1 MFTKSLFHVPRHNA
15 RVSRRTRSRSKHEPQ
30 AKRKASIA
38 AGREEPPDSSINA
51 AGLERPAYTTLLLPA
66 LVLVVLVAYYPAW
79 RGGQLWDDDAHI
91 TSVELQSADGL
102 RRIWFELG
110 ATQQYYP
117 VVHSSFWILHK
128 LWGDTTLG
136 YHIVNIVLHALSAF
150 LVVVILRR
158 LAVPGAVLA
167 GVLFA
172 LHPVHVE
179 SVAWMTELKNTLSGV
194 FYLTAAL
201 VYLEFDR
208 GGRRVWYALAFVL
221 FCLALLSKSVT
232 ATLPAV
238 LLVVFW
244 WQRGRLSWKQ
254 AVPLAPF
261 FITGVAA
268 GLFTAWVERTFI
280 GARGAEFHLSLLDR
294 LLIAGRAPWFYL
306 AKLIWPANLIF
317 VYPRWQIDPA
327 VWWLYLYPIGLV
339 AAGVL
344 LWRFRTTSRAP
355 LAACLMFCGTLVPAL
370 GFVNVF
376 PFRYSFV
383 ADHFQYLAS
392 IPMLALAAA
401 GVAILVSRVAGAARH
416 TQVLAL
422 VVLILGAG
430 LGTLTWRQSRQ
441 YISAEVLYR
450 ETIARNPAAWMA
462 YNNLGALKATGT
474 SKDLAEAA
482 TLLQTAVRLYPENPE
497 AHNNLGVAYQRLGR
511 LDDATREHR
520 EALRLFPTY
529 AEAYNNLGII
539 AEQQGRLEEAIS
551 DYTSALRFQR
561 RDKDRAEAH
570 HNMGSALQKLGRD
583 EEAVTEIREA
593 LRINPRYA
601 DAHDN
606 LGSALMRLG
615 RTDEAIA
622 QYTEAIRLKPDYA
635 EAHNNLGRTLL
646 QAGRAEGA
654 IAEFNETIRL
664 KPDAALPHVNLA
676 DVLRRLGRRDEAI
689 SHLQTAIRLQPDLAF
704 AHYSLGNL
712 LHEKGQFADAIA
724 EYREA
729 LRYEPE
735 ATSYAV
741 HNDLG
746 VALAQLGRR
755 QEALA
760 EFERALQIKP
770 DFADAKANKAR
781 AGK

>member
-1 MFTKSLFHVPRHNA
+1 MVAGP
-15 RVSRRTRSRSKHEPQ
+15 
-30 AKRKASIA
+30 AK
-38 AGREEPPDSSINA
+38 
-51 AGLERPAYTTLLLPA
+51 PAYTSLLLPA
-66 LVLVVLVAYYPAW
+66 LVLAALVAYYPAW

-102 RRIWFELG
+102 RRIWFDLG

-117 VVHSSFWILHK
+117 VVHSTFWILHR

-136 YHIVNIVLHALSAF
+136 YHIVNIVLHAVSAF

-179 SVAWMTELKNTLSGV
+179 SVAWITELKNTLSGA

-201 VYLEFDR
+201 VYFAFDR
-208 GGRRVWYALAFVL
+208 GRQRVWYALAFVL
-221 FCLALLSKSVT
+221 FCLALLTKSVT

-244 WQRGRLSWKQ
+244 WQRGRLSWRRDV
-254 AVPLAPF
+254 APLVPF
-261 FITGVAA
+261 FIAGIAA

-280 GARGAEFHLSLLDR
+280 GARGAEFHLSLVER
-294 LLIAGRAPWFYL
+294 LLIAGRASWFYL
-306 AKLIWPANLIF
+306 AKLIWPVNLIF

-327 VWWLYLYPIGLV
+327 VWWQYLYPIGLV
-339 AAGVL
+339 AAVVL
-344 LWRFRTTSRAP
+344 LWRFRATSRAP
-355 LAACLMFCGTLVPAL
+355 LAACLIFCGTLVPAL

-401 GVAILVSRVAGAARH
+401 GVAILVSRFAAPGRQS
-416 TQVLAL
+416 QVLAGL
-422 VVLILGAG
+422 LLILGAG
-430 LGTLTWRQSRQ
+430 LGILTWRQSRQ
-441 YISAEVLYR
+441 YVSAEVLYG

-462 YNNLGALKATGT
+462 YNNLGALK
-474 SKDLAEAA
+474 LAGASQGFPEAV
-482 TLLQTAVRLYPENPE
+482 TLLQTALRLNPANAE
-497 AHNNLGVAYQRLGR
+497 AHNNLGVAYQRMGR
-511 LDDATREHR
+511 YEDAAREHQ

-529 AEAYNNLGII
+529 AEAYNNMGIVAEHLGQI
-539 AEQQGRLEEAIS
+539 EEAQRF
-551 DYTSALRFQR
+551 YATALSLQSSSRST
-561 RDKDRAEAH
+561 AEAH
-570 HNMGSALQKLGRD
+570 HNMGSVLQKLGRD

-606 LGSALMRLG
+606 LGSALLRLG

-622 QYTEAIRLKPDYA
+622 QYTEAIRLKPDFA
-635 EAHNNLGRTLL
+635 EAHNNLGRALL

-676 DVLRRLGRRDEAI
+676 DVLRRLGRGDEAI
-689 SHLQTAIRLQPDLAF
+689 SHLQAAIRLQPDLAF

-712 LHEKGQFADAIA
+712 LYEKGRFADAISA
-724 EYREA
+724 YREA
-729 LRYEPE
+729 LRFEPE
-735 ATSYAV
+735 ATSYAI

-770 DFADAKANKAR
+770 DFPDAKANRAR
-781 AGK
+781 AGR

>member
-1 MFTKSLFHVPRHNA
+1 M
-15 RVSRRTRSRSKHEPQ
+15 SRRTRSRSKHQPQ
-30 AKRKASIA
+30 ATRRPSIV
-38 AGREEPPDSSINA
+38 AGREGPADPGNV
-51 AGLERPAYTTLLLPA
+51 AGLQRPAYTTLLLPA
-66 LVLVVLVAYYPAW
+66 LVLAVLVAYYPAW

-117 VVHSSFWILHK
+117 VVHSTFWILHK
-128 LWGDTTLG
+128 LWGDATLG
-136 YHIVNIVLHALSAF
+136 YHVVNIVLHALSAF

-158 LAVPGAVLA
+158 VAVPGAVLA

-179 SVAWMTELKNTLSGV
+179 SVAWMTELKNTLSGA
-194 FYLTAAL
+194 FCLTAAL

-208 GGRRVWYALAFVL
+208 GRRRAWYALAFVL

-244 WQRGRLSWKQ
+244 WQRGRLSWRQ
-254 AVPLAPF
+254 DAAPLVPFL
-261 FITGVAA
+261 ITGIAA

-280 GARGAEFHLSLLDR
+280 GARGAEFHLSVLDR

-306 AKLIWPANLIF
+306 ATLIWPVNLIF

-327 VWWLYLYPIGLV
+327 LWWQYLYPIGLI
-339 AAGVL
+339 AAGGL

-355 LAACLMFCGTLVPAL
+355 LAACLIFCGTLVPAL

-401 GVAILVSRVAGAARH
+401 GVAILVSRFAAAERP

-422 VVLILGAG
+422 LALILGAG

-462 YNNLGALKATGT
+462 YNNLGALK
-474 SKDLAEAA
+474 LAEASPDLSEA
-482 TLLQTAVRLYPENPE
+482 VTLLQTAVRLYPGNAE
-497 AHNNLGVAYQRLGR
+497 AHNNLGVAYQRLDR
-511 LDDATREHR
+511 YEDAAKEHQ

-529 AEAYNNLGII
+529 AEAYNNLGLV
-539 AEQQGRLEEAIS
+539 AEHQGQIDEAQR
-551 DYTSALRFQR
+551 YFATALRLQSGTR
-561 RDKDRAEAH
+561 NTAEAH
-570 HNMGSALQKLGRD
+570 HNMGSALQKLGRY

-622 QYTEAIRLKPDYA
+622 HYTEAIRLKPSYA
-635 EAHNNLGRTLL
+635 EAHNNLGRALL

-664 KPDAALPHVNLA
+664 KPDAVLPHVNLA
-676 DVLRRLGRRDEAI
+676 DALRRLGRRDEAI

-712 LHEKGQFADAIA
+712 LHEKGQLADAVA

-735 ATSYAV
+735 ATSYAI

-746 VALAQLGRR
+746 VALALLGRR

-781 AGK
+781 AVK

>member
-1 MFTKSLFHVPRHNA
+1 M
-15 RVSRRTRSRSKHEPQ
+15 
-30 AKRKASIA
+30 
-38 AGREEPPDSSINA
+38 
-51 AGLERPAYTTLLLPA
+51 TLLLPA
-66 LVLVVLVAYYPAW
+66 LVLAVLVAYYPAW

-117 VVHSSFWILHK
+117 VVHSTFWILHK
-128 LWGDTTLG
+128 LWGDATLG

-158 LAVPGAVLA
+158 LVVPGAMLA

-194 FYLTAAL
+194 FCLTAAL
-201 VYLEFDR
+201 AYLEFDR
-208 GGRRVWYALAFVL
+208 HRRRVWYALAFVL

-254 AVPLAPF
+254 DVAPLVPF
-261 FITGVAA
+261 FIAGIAA

-280 GARGAEFHLSLLDR
+280 GARGAEFHLSLLER

-306 AKLIWPANLIF
+306 AKLIWPVNLIF

-327 VWWLYLYPIGLV
+327 VWWQYLYAIGLV
-339 AAGVL
+339 AAVVL

-355 LAACLMFCGTLVPAL
+355 LAAVLIFCGTLVPAL

-401 GVAILVSRVAGAARH
+401 GVALLVPRVAAAERQ
-416 TQVLAL
+416 TRVFAL
-422 VVLILGAG
+422 LVLIPGAG
-430 LGTLTWRQSRQ
+430 LGGLTWHQSRQ

-450 ETIARNPAAWMA
+450 ETIARNPSAWMA
-462 YNNLGALKATGT
+462 YNNLGALKVTGT
-474 SKDLAEAA
+474 SEDLAEAA
-482 TLLQTAVRLYPENPE
+482 SLLQTSVRLYPGNAE
-497 AHNNLGVAYQRLGR
+497 AHNNLGVAYQRMGR
-511 LDDATREHR
+511 YDDAAREHQ

-529 AEAYNNLGII
+529 AEAYNNMGIVAEHLGQI
-539 AEQQGRLEEAIS
+539 EEAQRF
-551 DYTSALRFQR
+551 YAVALRLQSNSR
-561 RDKDRAEAH
+561 NTAEAH
-570 HNMGSALQKLGRD
+570 HNMGSVLQKLGRN

-593 LRINPRYA
+593 LRLNPRYA

-622 QYTEAIRLKPDYA
+622 HYTEAIRLKPDYA
-635 EAHNNLGRTLL
+635 EAHNNLGRALL

-689 SHLQTAIRLQPDLAF
+689 SHLQTAIRLQPDHAF

-712 LHEKGQFADAIA
+712 LHDKGLFAEAVA

-735 ATSYAV
+735 ATSYAI

-746 VALAQLGRR
+746 VALAQFGRR

-760 EFERALQIKP
+760 EFDRALQIKP
-770 DFADAKANKAR
+770 DFADAKANRAR
-781 AGK
+781 AVK